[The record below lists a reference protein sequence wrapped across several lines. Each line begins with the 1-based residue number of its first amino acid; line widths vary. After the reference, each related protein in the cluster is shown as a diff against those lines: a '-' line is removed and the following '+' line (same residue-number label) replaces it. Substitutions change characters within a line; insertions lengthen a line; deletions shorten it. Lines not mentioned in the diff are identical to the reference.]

1 MPLGFLGF
9 ISPRFL
15 LNVLTVS
22 CIFSILLSIF
32 WNFFTIITLN
42 SFSDRLPG
50 RTGWWEGREA
60 REEAELG
67 IIMAD
72 SLLLYDRNQHNIVK
86 IKKKKKELLC

>member
-1 MPLGFLGF
+1 M
-9 ISPRFL
+9 
-15 LNVLTVS
+15 
-22 CIFSILLSIF
+22 
-32 WNFFTIITLN
+32 NFFTIITLN

-72 SLLLYDRNQHNIVK
+72 SLLFYDRNQHNIVK
-86 IKKKKKELLC
+86 IKLEKKKRVALLDAVDIKVKIHHP